1 MPDLEFVLAHV
12 ISPEFRDQVLLIL
25 KDRPAALAGRFNLP
39 GGKIEPGET
48 PVQAALR
55 ELEEET
61 GYKQIEDA
69 ECLGILQTE
78 RFKVYCV
85 RVCITD
91 DGPPQPRA
99 SETEQAVWMP
109 WEQFVDDG
117 RVIPNLKVIVPLL
130 QFGAIGWKITDDA
143 NEFPKKLHVEFT
155 D

>member
-1 MPDLEFVLAHV
+1 MADLEFVLAHV
-12 ISPEFRDQVLLIL
+12 INPEFKDQVLLIL

-61 GYKQIEDA
+61 GYKEIEEA

-78 RFKVYCV
+78 RFKVHCV
-85 RVCITD
+85 RVCAAD
-91 DGPPQPRA
+91 QGPPQPRA

-117 RVIPNLKVIVPLL
+117 RVIPNLKVIVPMMQLGVTGFTVF
-130 QFGAIGWKITDDA
+130 QKP
-143 NEFPKKLHVEFT
+143 EKLEIVFE
-155 D
+155 